1 MTRGISPPS
10 ERPHHAFHHA
20 GNAPIVVD
28 GKLKPMMNGIDTTI
42 AMIASTTV
50 TITASMMKAISRL
63 AQWFWTFLSSLSN
76 SKPVGDWTPIV
87 PRTEAPHFEQNPASS
102 RSSVPH
108 FQQYT
113 NGVLGRSNL
122 PPWA

>member
-1 MTRGISPPS
+1 
-10 ERPHHAFHHA
+10 
-20 GNAPIVVD
+20 
-28 GKLKPMMNGIDTTI
+28 MMNGIDTTI

-50 TITASMMKAISRL
+50 TITASMMKAISLL

-87 PRTEAPHFEQNPASS
+87 PRTDAPHFQQKAASS
-102 RSSVPH
+102 RSSLAH

-113 NGVLGRSNL
+113 KGYSDVRISCRRLKL
-122 PPWA
+122 DAHD